1 MTTGLKKVLY
11 FLGTLDDQDID
22 WMARNGVKRTVAP
35 GTRIIAEGQPTDWL
49 YFILAGQFS
58 VTSSRASG
66 EIARVGPG
74 EILGEIS
81 FVDSRP
87 ASADVTAVGEAS
99 VGAVAV
105 DALERKM
112 ARDTAFAARFYRA
125 IGVALADRLRLGLSS
140 SGSVAVPA
148 DRDDLD
154 VAPHLLDII
163 SMAGTRF
170 AHLQRRQWGTGAAN

>member
-22 WMARNGVKRTVAP
+22 WMVRHGEKRTVPPQA
-35 GTRIIAEGQPTDWL
+35 RLIAEGQAADWL
-49 YFILAGQFS
+49 YFILSGQFS
-58 VTSSRASG
+58 VTSSRAKG
-66 EIARVGPG
+66 EVARLGPG

-87 ASADVTAVGEAS
+87 ASADVTAVGEAT

-112 ARDTAFAARFYRA
+112 ARDTAFAARFYKA
-125 IGVALADRLRLGLSS
+125 IGVALADRLRVGVAS
-140 SGSVAVPA
+140 SGNAAVPA
-148 DRDDLD
+148 DQDDRD
-154 VAPHLLDII
+154 VAPHLLDSI
-163 SMAGTRF
+163 SMAGMRF
-170 AHLQRRQWGTGAAN
+170 ANLQQRPWGTRSAG